1 MNLQENIHR
10 IQNLISEEDLGTK
23 IRKLIDKFGFL
34 HMYETM
40 GEIILDY
47 LTKDDKLN
55 FIREKVKQLS
65 EEFGGSGIST
75 HELNREP
82 IFYNETDEELRQIE
96 YLNDKGVYIDVYD
109 LSFDSHVGDFFRN
122 YEGLSDDILNE
133 VFYFLLYE

>member
-65 EEFGGSGIST
+65 EEFGGGGISP
-75 HELNREP
+75 HELYREP
-82 IFYNETDEELRQIE
+82 IFYGETNEELRQIE
-96 YLNDKGVYIDVYD
+96 YLNDRGVYVDVYD
-109 LSFDSHVGDFFRN
+109 LLSDSHVGDFFRN
-122 YEGLSDDILNE
+122 YENLPDSVLNE
-133 VFYFLLYE
+133 VFNFLLDE